1 MSLYIGTSGWAYKHW
16 RGIFYPPGV
25 AQAKWLEFY
34 SQHFSTVELNNSFY
48 QLPSE
53 KAFAG
58 WRERMSPGFVY
69 AVKVSRLITHFKK
82 LRNVE
87 AALETFLSRARI
99 LGEKLG
105 PLLYQL
111 PPSMPR
117 NEALL
122 ESFLRLLPT
131 DLSHVFEF
139 RHESWFDE
147 GVFALL
153 QKHNIGFCI
162 FDMPGLTTPVVA
174 TADFAY
180 IRFHGSSAMY
190 ESCYSDAELEE
201 WARRVGQLGQGLN
214 SVYIYFN
221 NDTEA
226 FAVSN
231 AKTLAGQ
238 LGAPLGRG

>member
-16 RGIFYPPGV
+16 RGAFYPQGL

-34 SQHFSTVELNNSFY
+34 SQHFATVEINNSFY

-53 KAFAG
+53 KAFVG
-58 WRERMSPGFVY
+58 WWERTSPGFVY

-87 AALETFLSRARI
+87 AALETFLSRARM

-122 ESFLRLLPT
+122 GSFLRLLPT

-153 QKHNIGFCI
+153 RKHNIGFCI
-162 FDMPGLTTPVVA
+162 YDMPRLTTPVVA

-201 WARRVGQLGQGLN
+201 WARRIGQLGQGLS
-214 SVYIYFN
+214 SVYVYFN

-238 LGAPLGRG
+238 LGRS

>member
-16 RGIFYPPGV
+16 RGAFYPQGL

-34 SQHFSTVELNNSFY
+34 SQHFATVEINNSFY

-53 KAFAG
+53 KAFVG
-58 WRERMSPGFVY
+58 WWERTSPGFVY

-99 LGEKLG
+99 LGGKLG

-153 QKHNIGFCI
+153 RKHNTGFCI
-162 FDMPGLTTPVVA
+162 YDMPGLTTPVVA

-190 ESCYSDAELEE
+190 ESRYSDAELEE
-201 WARRVGQLGQGLN
+201 WARRIGQLGQGLS

-238 LGAPLGRG
+238 MGAPLGRG